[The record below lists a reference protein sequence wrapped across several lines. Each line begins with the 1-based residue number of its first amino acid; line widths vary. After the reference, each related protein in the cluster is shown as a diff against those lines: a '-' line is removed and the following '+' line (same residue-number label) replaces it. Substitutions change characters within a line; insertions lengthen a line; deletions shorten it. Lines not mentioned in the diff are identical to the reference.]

1 MQKVVNL
8 RLLNNHKN
16 KWEKKKKEY
25 LIIQIPD
32 FNCTITTGWSLD
44 EK

>member
-16 KWEKKKKEY
+16 KWAKKKKNTWSSKF
-25 LIIQIPD
+25 QILTVP
-32 FNCTITTGWSLD
+32 SQLD
-44 EK
+44 EA

>member
-16 KWEKKKKEY
+16 KWAKKKR
-25 LIIQIPD
+25 IPD
-32 FNCTITTGWSLD
+32 HPNSRF
-44 EK
+44 

>member
-16 KWEKKKKEY
+16 KWEKKKEY

>member
-16 KWEKKKKEY
+16 KWAKKKEY